1 MSTMSCNKSLPR
13 RFRRLRVVVAGCGD
27 VGLRLLAGPLA
38 RHGDRIG
45 VVASARRGG
54 QLAEIRALGARALH
68 CDLELARDRA
78 RLASLGRHVV
88 YLAPPPSAGAEDH
101 LMRGFA
107 AALSAAAARQ
117 RARRAQT
124 VFGGS
129 LAPKLVYAST
139 SGVYGDCGGAL
150 IDETRPVAPASDRA
164 RSRVA
169 AERQVRALARRGVAR
184 ALVLRIPGIYAAE
197 RLPLERIARGLP
209 AIAAA
214 EDGYTNHIHANDLA
228 LISWVALFRGR
239 AGRVYHAS
247 DSVHLKMGEWFDRLA
262 DAADLPRPPRLT
274 REQVR
279 ASVSPMMWSF
289 MRESRRLDNRRLL
302 RELRV
307 RLRYPGVDALLAT
320 LPRRASAQPL

>member
-1 MSTMSCNKSLPR
+1 MFASNSNKSLPR
-13 RFRRLRVVVAGCGD
+13 RFRRLRVVIAGCGD
-27 VGLRLLAGPLA
+27 VGLRLIAGQLA

-45 VVASARRGG
+45 VAASARRAS
-54 QLAEIRALGARALH
+54 QLAAIRALGARPIN

-88 YLAPPPSAGAEDH
+88 YLAPPPNAGAEDRC
-101 LMRGFA
+101 MRGFA
-107 AALSAAAARQ
+107 AALATAAARQ
-117 RARRAQT
+117 RERGAPT
-124 VFGGS
+124 VFPGS

-150 IDETRPVAPASDRA
+150 IDETRPVAPGSERA
-164 RSRVA
+164 RSRIS
-169 AERQVRALARRGVAR
+169 AERQVRSLARRGVAR
-184 ALVLRIPGIYAAE
+184 AMILRVPGIYAAE

-209 AIAAA
+209 AIAAD
-214 EDGYTNHIHANDLA
+214 EDGYTNHIHADDLA
-228 LISWVALFRGR
+228 LISWVTLFRGR

-262 DAADLPRPPRLT
+262 DSAGLPRPPRQS

-279 ASVSPMMWSF
+279 AGVSPMMWSF
-289 MRESRRLDNRRLL
+289 MRESRRLDNKRLL

-307 RLRYPGVDALLAT
+307 RLRYPGVDTLLDKLAA
-320 LPRRASAQPL
+320 RASALPL